1 MVGVSRLLVAFHLSP
16 LFLTL
21 HVRHATHPHPLE
33 SRSQVSEG
41 ATTFAKIP
49 ATSIMSDQGSPS
61 PRRSRSRSPSPRADD
76 GEDKKSPNPSDSED
90 KERNSEERETSRRSR
105 SRSPAKAAAKP
116 DVNNPGNNVYVA
128 NLATR
133 VGEQDLQELFAK
145 YGRVDK
151 CEVIVDPVT
160 KESRGFGFV
169 TFEDIRD
176 AEDAV
181 KELNNQEIQGRKIR
195 VEHAK
200 RKRGHEKT
208 PGQYLGPRLASAKY
222 GRDRHS
228 RDRSRDRG
236 RRSRSRDRGGN
247 SRRYDDRDRGRHD
260 DRDRGR
266 GRHDDRD
273 RGRGGYD
280 RDSHD
285 DRRRR

>member
-1 MVGVSRLLVAFHLSP
+1 
-16 LFLTL
+16 
-21 HVRHATHPHPLE
+21 
-33 SRSQVSEG
+33 
-41 ATTFAKIP
+41 
-49 ATSIMSDQGSPS
+49 MSDRGSPS
-61 PRRSRSRSPSPRADD
+61 PRRSRSRSPSPRADEN
-76 GEDKKSPNPSDSED
+76 EDKMSPRVSD
-90 KERNSEERETSRRSR
+90 NEERETSRRSR
-105 SRSPAKAAAKP
+105 SRSPAPKAPAAP
-116 DVNNPGNNVYVA
+116 ADVVNPGNNLYVA

-133 VGEQDLQELFAK
+133 VGQQDLQELFSK
-145 YGRVDK
+145 FGRVDK

-169 TFEDIRD
+169 TFEDVRD

-181 KELNNQEIQGRKIR
+181 KELNNQEVQGRKIR

-222 GRDRHS
+222 GSGRERFS

-236 RRSRSRDRGGN
+236 RRSRSRDRGGY
-247 SRRYDDRDRGRHD
+247 SRRHD

-266 GRHDDRD
+266 NDDRGRGRYDDRD

-280 RDSHD
+280 RDSYD

>member
-1 MVGVSRLLVAFHLSP
+1 
-16 LFLTL
+16 
-21 HVRHATHPHPLE
+21 
-33 SRSQVSEG
+33 
-41 ATTFAKIP
+41 
-49 ATSIMSDQGSPS
+49 MSDRGSPS

-76 GEDKKSPNPSDSED
+76 NEDKKSPRVSDNED
-90 KERNSEERETSRRSR
+90 RETSRRSR
-105 SRSPAKAAAKP
+105 SRSPAPKAPAAP
-116 DVNNPGNNVYVA
+116 ADVANPGNNLYVA

-133 VGEQDLQELFAK
+133 VGEQDLQEIFSK
-145 YGRVDK
+145 FGRVDK

-169 TFEDIRD
+169 TFEDVRD

-181 KELNNQEIQGRKIR
+181 KELNNQEVQGRKIR

-222 GRDRHS
+222 GGGRDRFS

-236 RRSRSRDRGGN
+236 RRSRSRDRG
-247 SRRYDDRDRGRHD
+247 RYD
-260 DRDRGR
+260 DRGR
-266 GRHDDRD
+266 GRYDDRD

-280 RDSHD
+280 RDSYD

>member
-1 MVGVSRLLVAFHLSP
+1 
-16 LFLTL
+16 
-21 HVRHATHPHPLE
+21 
-33 SRSQVSEG
+33 
-41 ATTFAKIP
+41 
-49 ATSIMSDQGSPS
+49 MSDRGSPS

-76 GEDKKSPNPSDSED
+76 NEDKKSPRVSDNED
-90 KERNSEERETSRRSR
+90 RETSRRSR
-105 SRSPAKAAAKP
+105 SRSPAPKAPAAP
-116 DVNNPGNNVYVA
+116 ADVANPGNNLYVA

-133 VGEQDLQELFAK
+133 VGEQDLQEIFSK
-145 YGRVDK
+145 FGRVDK

-169 TFEDIRD
+169 TFEDVRD

-181 KELNNQEIQGRKIR
+181 KELNNQEVQGRKIR

-208 PGQYLGPRLASAKY
+208 PGQCECEARRGGLCLNCADICCRTDLGPRLASAKY
-222 GRDRHS
+222 GGGRDRFS

-236 RRSRSRDRGGN
+236 RRSRSRDRG
-247 SRRYDDRDRGRHD
+247 RYD
-260 DRDRGR
+260 DRGR
-266 GRHDDRD
+266 GRYDDRD

-280 RDSHD
+280 RDSYD

>member
-1 MVGVSRLLVAFHLSP
+1 
-16 LFLTL
+16 
-21 HVRHATHPHPLE
+21 
-33 SRSQVSEG
+33 
-41 ATTFAKIP
+41 
-49 ATSIMSDQGSPS
+49 MSDQGSPS
-61 PRRSRSRSPSPRADD
+61 PRRSHSRSRSRSPSPRAEDD
-76 GEDKKSPNPSDSED
+76 EDKKSPRPSDSED
-90 KERNSEERETSRRSR
+90 KERDAEDRETTRRSR
-105 SRSPAKAAAKP
+105 SRSGSPAPAAGKAPVAKP
-116 DVNNPGNNVYVA
+116 EGGNPGNNVYVA

-133 VGEQDLQELFAK
+133 VGEQDLQDLFAK
-145 YGRVDK
+145 FGRVDK

-160 KESRGFGFV
+160 RESRGFGFV

-181 KELNNQEIQGRKIR
+181 KELNNQDVQGRKIR

-208 PGQYLGPRLASAKY
+208 PGQCECKPMLDPPAVLAGWLAANFVAVLLPTDLGPKLASAKY
-222 GRDRHS
+222 GGRDR

-236 RRSRSRDRGGN
+236 RRSRSRDRGGF
-247 SRRYDDRDRGRHD
+247 SRRSDDRDRGRYE

-266 GRHDDRD
+266 GRYDDRD

-280 RDSHD
+280 RDSYD

>member
-1 MVGVSRLLVAFHLSP
+1 MPDASHSP
-16 LFLTL
+16 C
-21 HVRHATHPHPLE
+21 HP
-33 SRSQVSEG
+33 S
-41 ATTFAKIP
+41 AP
-49 ATSIMSDQGSPS
+49 ARKPKPTSSIMSDQGSPS
-61 PRRSRSRSPSPRADD
+61 PSRSGSRSPSPRADD
-76 GEDKKSPNPSDSED
+76 NENKKSPNPSDSED
-90 KERNSEERETSRRSR
+90 KERNSEEQETSRRSR
-105 SRSPAKAAAKP
+105 SRSPAPAKAAAKP
-116 DVNNPGNNVYVA
+116 DVVNPGNNVYVA

-133 VGEQDLQELFAK
+133 VGEQDLQELFSK

-222 GRDRHS
+222 GRDR

-236 RRSRSRDRGGN
+236 RRSRSRDRGGY

-266 GRHDDRD
+266 GRYDDRD

-280 RDSHD
+280 RD

>member
-1 MVGVSRLLVAFHLSP
+1 
-16 LFLTL
+16 
-21 HVRHATHPHPLE
+21 
-33 SRSQVSEG
+33 
-41 ATTFAKIP
+41 
-49 ATSIMSDQGSPS
+49 MSDRGSPS
-61 PRRSRSRSPSPRADD
+61 PRRSRSRSRSPSPRADEN
-76 GEDKKSPNPSDSED
+76 EDKKSPRVSD
-90 KERNSEERETSRRSR
+90 NEERETSRRSR
-105 SRSPAKAAAKP
+105 SRSPAPKAPAAP
-116 DVNNPGNNVYVA
+116 ADVVNPGNNLYVA

-133 VGEQDLQELFAK
+133 VGQQDLQELFSK
-145 YGRVDK
+145 FGRVDK

-169 TFEDIRD
+169 TFEDVRD

-181 KELNNQEIQGRKIR
+181 KELNNQEVQGRKIR

-222 GRDRHS
+222 GSGRERFS

-236 RRSRSRDRGGN
+236 RRSRSRDRGGY
-247 SRRYDDRDRGRHD
+247 SRRHD

-266 GRHDDRD
+266 NDDRGRGRYDDRD

-280 RDSHD
+280 RDSYD

>member
-1 MVGVSRLLVAFHLSP
+1 
-16 LFLTL
+16 
-21 HVRHATHPHPLE
+21 
-33 SRSQVSEG
+33 
-41 ATTFAKIP
+41 
-49 ATSIMSDQGSPS
+49 MSDRGSPS
-61 PRRSRSRSPSPRADD
+61 PRRSRSRSPSPRADEN
-76 GEDKKSPNPSDSED
+76 EDKKSPRVSD
-90 KERNSEERETSRRSR
+90 NEERETLRRSR
-105 SRSPAKAAAKP
+105 SRSPAPKAPAAP
-116 DVNNPGNNVYVA
+116 ADVVNPGNNLYVA

-133 VGEQDLQELFAK
+133 VGQQDLQELFSK
-145 YGRVDK
+145 FGRVDK

-169 TFEDIRD
+169 TFEDVRD

-181 KELNNQEIQGRKIR
+181 KELNNQEVQGRKIR

-222 GRDRHS
+222 GSGRERFS

-236 RRSRSRDRGGN
+236 RRSRSRDRGGY
-247 SRRYDDRDRGRHD
+247 SRRHD

-266 GRHDDRD
+266 NDDRGRGRYDDRD

-280 RDSHD
+280 RDSYD